1 VKFGLR
7 AGTMNARLIQL
18 AVGLVC
24 TLFFL
29 ALALYRVQLGAVRT
43 ALANADLGWIAAAI
57 LVYAGNLG
65 LRAWRWQVILRPVAA
80 IPYST
85 VTRALLVGYG
95 LNAVMPARLGE
106 LFRAEFFK
114 KTYGLSRV
122 WGLTSIV
129 IERLFDG
136 ITVICCLGIGLVSA
150 AAARPNAGLLINV
163 LVTGSVLFGA
173 VFIAALYLSGSMA
186 SRIVGRFPG
195 LSAQMTMVQQGFEIL
210 RTWRT
215 LEVVA
220 ITVMIYVPDALSLW
234 LLVKSVGLTL
244 GFSDTLVL
252 LGAASLSTLVPSGPA
267 FLGTLQF
274 AYALAI
280 EFAGGSRALGIA
292 AATLAQ
298 LCLLVPLALI
308 AAGILVHGSGR
319 YLFAVLARRQS
330 ADTSEEELS
339 VAPVV
344 ATTEISADRGR
355 L

>member
-1 VKFGLR
+1 V
-7 AGTMNARLIQL
+7 RLIQL
-18 AVGLVC
+18 VIGLAC

-29 ALALYRVQLGAVRT
+29 AIAFYRVQLGAVGA
-43 ALANADLGWIAAAI
+43 ALAGADPFWVAAAM
-57 LVYAGNLG
+57 LVYALNLAV
-65 LRAWRWQVILRPVAA
+65 RAWRWQVILRPVAA
-80 IPYST
+80 IPFPI
-85 VTRALLVGYG
+85 VARALLVGYG

-122 WGLTSIV
+122 WGLISIV

-136 ITVICCLGIGLVSA
+136 ITVIGCLGFGLLFA

-163 LVTGSVLFGA
+163 LVTGGVLFG
-173 VFIAALYLSGSMA
+173 VVLVAAFCLSGSVM

-195 LSAQMTMVQQGFEIL
+195 LSGRMAMVQQGFQIL

-215 LEVVA
+215 LEVVG
-220 ITVMIYVPDALSLW
+220 ITLIIYVPDALTLW
-234 LLVKSVGLTL
+234 FLVKAVGLTL

-274 AYALAI
+274 AYALAV
-280 EFAGGSRALGIA
+280 EFAGGARALGIA

-298 LCLLVPLALI
+298 LCLLLPLAVI
-308 AAGILVHGSGR
+308 AAAIIVHGSGTAL
-319 YLFAVLARRQS
+319 YTILRQPS
-330 ADTSEEELS
+330 DDGQA
-339 VAPVV
+339 
-344 ATTEISADRGR
+344 GQ
-355 L
+355 

>member
-1 VKFGLR
+1 MKFNFRLAGMNLR
-7 AGTMNARLIQL
+7 LFQI
-18 AVGLVC
+18 AVGLAC
-24 TLFFL
+24 TFLFL
-29 ALALYRVQLGAVRT
+29 AIAFSRVQLGTVSA
-43 ALANADLGWIAAAI
+43 ALAGANPLWAAAAMLI
-57 LVYAGNLG
+57 YAGNLA

-80 IPYST
+80 IPYPT
-85 VTRALLVGYG
+85 VARALLVGYG
-95 LNAVMPARLGE
+95 LNAIMPARLGE

-136 ITVICCLGIGLVSA
+136 ITVICCLGVGLLCA
-150 AAARPNAGLLINV
+150 AAAKPNAALLVNV

-173 VFIAALYLSGSMA
+173 VLLAAFCLSGSMM

-195 LSAQMTMVQQGFEIL
+195 LSPQMTMVQQGLEIL

-215 LEVVA
+215 LEV
-220 ITVMIYVPDALSLW
+220 IGLTLIIYVPDALSLW
-234 LLVKSVGLTL
+234 FLVKAVGLTL

-274 AYALAI
+274 AYALAV
-280 EFAGGSRALGIA
+280 EFAGGARALGIA

-298 LCLLVPLALI
+298 LCRLLPLALI
-308 AAGILVHGSGR
+308 AAGILVHGSGNA
-319 YLFAVLARRQS
+319 LHSILARRQS
-330 ADTSEEELS
+330 DA
-339 VAPVV
+339 
-344 ATTEISADRGR
+344 GR
-355 L
+355 AGE

>member
-1 VKFGLR
+1 MKV
-7 AGTMNARLIQL
+7 RLIQL
-18 AVGLVC
+18 VIGLAC

-29 ALALYRVQLGAVRT
+29 AIAFYRVQLGAVT
-43 ALANADLGWIAAAI
+43 AALAGADPFWVAAAM
-57 LVYAGNLG
+57 LVYALNLAV
-65 LRAWRWQVILRPVAA
+65 RAWRWQVILRPVAVVPFPIVA
-80 IPYST
+80 
-85 VTRALLVGYG
+85 RALLVGYG

-136 ITVICCLGIGLVSA
+136 ITVVCCLGFGLLFA
-150 AAARPNAGLLINV
+150 AAARPNAGLLIKV
-163 LVTGSVLFGA
+163 LMTGGVLFG
-173 VFIAALYLSGSMA
+173 VVLVAAFCLSGSVM

-195 LSAQMTMVQQGFEIL
+195 LSGQMAMVQQGFEIL

-215 LEVVA
+215 LKVIG
-220 ITVMIYVPDALSLW
+220 ITLVIYVPDALTLW
-234 LLVKSVGLTL
+234 FLVKAVGLTL

-274 AYALAI
+274 AYALAV
-280 EFAGGSRALGIA
+280 EFAGGARALGIA

-298 LCLLVPLALI
+298 LCLLLPLAVI
-308 AAGILVHGSGR
+308 AAAIIVHGSGTAL
-319 YLFAVLARRQS
+319 YTILRQPS
-330 ADTSEEELS
+330 D
-339 VAPVV
+339 
-344 ATTEISADRGR
+344 DG
-355 L
+355 